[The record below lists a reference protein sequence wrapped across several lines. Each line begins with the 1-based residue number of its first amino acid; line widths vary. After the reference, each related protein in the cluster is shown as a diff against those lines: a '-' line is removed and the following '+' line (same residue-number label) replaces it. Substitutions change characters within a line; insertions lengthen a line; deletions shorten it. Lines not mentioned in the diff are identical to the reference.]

1 MGMGRPGVTG
11 TLTSS
16 KKETG
21 ISSNIGRG
29 SGSSSSSGSGS
40 SSYTPAYQGTY
51 FEDIFSDPA
60 NDYNARAYVP
70 GSGWTAVVVKDGKTQ
85 TTGLPVGSIVETA
98 GGAYRVTGVN
108 PDGSYQSAKYTG
120 KLPST
125 ATDYSN
131 GGSGG
136 SGSGGSYG
144 GGSYGGSAVSGSG
157 SYGGGLPSA
166 SSQEDYLNQLY
177 DAQEQAALAA
187 LEAAYQENV
196 LELDATAAKIPGL
209 YQTARNQTAGDAAVA
224 QQNWNEYAAAA
235 GLNSGTAGQAQLAMG
250 NQLQAGLRSLSQA
263 EADALASV
271 ETERAKAKTAYQTS
285 VAQAIAQGDLARAE
299 ALYQEAVRVDES
311 IVATALQNA
320 QLAMDRAAYQYGI
333 AQDNYAVR
341 EQAAAQQAEN
351 GWVMLN
357 AGLMPSETQLTAMG
371 LTAEQAAAI
380 LRAMA

>member
-1 MGMGRPGVTG
+1 MANMGMGRPGVTG

-21 ISSNIGRG
+21 SSSNIGRG
-29 SGSSSSSGSGS
+29 SSSSGS

-98 GGAYRVTGVN
+98 AGAYRVTGVN

-120 KLPST
+120 QLPST

-144 GGSYGGSAVSGSG
+144 GSAVSGSG
-157 SYGGGLPSA
+157 SFGGGLPSA

-177 DAQEQAALAA
+177 DAQEKAALEA

-224 QQNWNEYAAAA
+224 RQNWNEYAAAA